1 MDLNRKKLLSYFT
14 PQRILIPVVI
24 GLGVIGYMFYRDSA
38 EMDLTPLYNAK
49 PFWLVMTFLV
59 LVVRDFGYIYR
70 IRYVTEKF
78 LSWRKSLDV
87 IMLWEFASC
96 VMPSVVGGSTV
107 AAFILN
113 KEGISLGKSLAY
125 VMVTAMLDNLY
136 FIIAVPL
143 VFLITRGDIFPEV
156 SAMEFSVTQSLEIA
170 FVVSYALIS
179 LYAFIMAYGLLINP
193 TAVKRLFLRATSFKL
208 TRRFRAGAYKN
219 GNELVW
225 ASQQLKGSTFGYWA
239 NAALSTAFVWTAR
252 YFVINCLI
260 AAFTDISFHDH
271 VLIFSRNMIYK
282 IVLLVAVT
290 PGGAGIAE
298 VAFPTFFG
306 QFLGR
311 FTTVI
316 VLMYRVV
323 TYYLYLILGSFFLP
337 RWVLRVF
344 GAHPEDEEENDLRLE
359 PVSEKTG
366 LKQE

>member
-24 GLGVIGYMFYRDSA
+24 GFAVIGYMFYRDSA
-38 EMDLTPLYNAK
+38 QMDFSPLYNAK
-49 PFWLVMTFLV
+49 PFWLFMTFLV
-59 LVVRDFGYIYR
+59 LMVRDFGYIYR

-87 IMLWEFASC
+87 IMIWEFASC

-113 KEGISLGKSLAY
+113 KEGLSLGKSLAY

-136 FIIAVPL
+136 FILAVPV
-143 VFLITRGDIFPEV
+143 VFFITHGEVFPEV
-156 SAMEFSVTQSLEIA
+156 SGLSFSVSSSIEVA
-170 FVVSYALIS
+170 FLVSYVLIA
-179 LYAFIMAYGLLINP
+179 LYAFLMAYGLLINP
-193 TAVKRLFLRATSFKL
+193 KAVKRLFLRVTSVGVL
-208 TRRFRAGAYKN
+208 RRWRPGAYKN

-225 ASQQLKGSTFGYWA
+225 ASQHLKGSTAGYWF

-252 YFVINCLI
+252 YYVINCLI
-260 AAFTDISFHDH
+260 AAFTDIGFHDH
-271 VLIFSRNMIYK
+271 VLIFSRNLVYK

-316 VLMYRVV
+316 VLLYRVV
-323 TYYLYLILGSFFLP
+323 TYYLYLILGSIFLP

-344 GAHPEDEEENDLRLE
+344 GAHPEEEE
-359 PVSEKTG
+359 
-366 LKQE
+366 